1 MESVFFIGGFMA
13 RPKKIG
19 LDYFPMDCT
28 WDEKM
33 QGLELIHQ
41 NNGIV
46 WIVKFWQRAYQTET
60 GEVDFSGL
68 FGVIQANNCRI
79 TTEEHQKII
88 DTCLQLGLLYKTDT
102 GLYTS
107 NGIKKRI
114 GSVSKERQEA
124 IQRQEDSK
132 SKGKESIV
140 KETPHYSANNSRTIP
155 NNSKTEP
162 DSDVIIPPEDIIPEE
177 KSPTWKDSFEVYQDL
192 VVEEFNEMD
201 GDEEFIKKYEGRYS
215 GINVRKSLEVINE
228 FLNSEESWEYSK
240 KNRKK
245 SETLNFKKQVAFFI
259 TKSHNR
265 VYKPRSF

>member
-1 MESVFFIGGFMA
+1 MAGFLSGGFMA

-79 TTEEHQKII
+79 TIEEHQKII
-88 DTCLQLGLLYKTDT
+88 DTCLQLELLYKTES

-114 GSVSKERQEA
+114 GAVSKERSDA
-124 IQRQEDSK
+124 IERKKFPSLSEDK
-132 SKGKESIV
+132 EEKESKV
-140 KETPHYSANNSRTIP
+140 KETPHCSANNSEQLPNNEMIPLPNSETIP
-155 NNSKTEP
+155 LQEIVPAKKIRVEIL
-162 DSDVIIPPEDIIPEE
+162 VPEE
-177 KSPTWKDSFEVYQDL
+177 IKESFLKYIDSRKKLKKPMTEHAIDL
-192 VVEEFNEMD
+192 S
-201 GDEEFIKKYEGRYS
+201 IKK
-215 GINVRKSLEVINE
+215 I
-228 FLNSEESWEYSK
+228 SK
-240 KNRKK
+240 MGDY
-245 SETLNFKKQVAFFI
+245 KKQNAIIEQSI
-259 TKSHNR
+259 TRGYTDFYPISE
-265 VYKPRSF
+265 PRPQFQIQQSNHPMYQRLT